1 MTRTPRTPRLSDL
14 RALSSRVN
22 QNISRKTL
30 VYAGAGLALAG
41 TGAAVATGFAGG
53 AANAAGTE
61 SLHKAV
67 AVAAAHHHASTAKHA
82 TVVVKHAETAK
93 HAAEHAA
100 DTANPAPAK
109 HANPAPAKHAPA
121 KHAKSAPAKH
131 VPAAHAAKPAAAKDA
146 PTPAKAKDT
155 TVKHVVVKKDAG
167 KAAVAKPVAKPAAK
181 HPAARHVATWAAA
194 SRTIARQTTPG
205 VSHHALPAQDQ
216 LTPVGTTGPQEWM
229 PLNAAQYEN
238 AKTIVQQ
245 ALAKHMG
252 VRSAVIA
259 VATSMQESGLV
270 NINYGTYDSLGLFQ
284 QRPSCGWGT
293 AAQIMHPA
301 YAADAFL
308 SALQR
313 YQANDPAWAH
323 QPLYQSAQGVQGSA
337 FPTAYAKWEAQAAHL
352 VATIA
357 PRLV

>member
-1 MTRTPRTPRLSDL
+1 MTRTPRTPRMSDL

-30 VYAGAGLALAG
+30 VCAGAGLALAG

-67 AVAAAHHHASTAKHA
+67 AAAAAHQHASTAKH
-82 TVVVKHAETAK
+82 VVVKHAETAK
-93 HAAEHAA
+93 HAAR
-100 DTANPAPAK
+100 TAKPAPAK
-109 HANPAPAKHAPA
+109 HA
-121 KHAKSAPAKH
+121 
-131 VPAAHAAKPAAAKDA
+131 AA
-146 PTPAKAKDT
+146 PAKAKDT

-167 KAAVAKPVAKPAAK
+167 KAAVAKPVAK
-181 HPAARHVATWAAA
+181 HPAAPHVETWAAA
-194 SRTIARQTTPG
+194 SQTIARQTTPG
-205 VSHHALPAQDQ
+205 VGHHALPAQDR
-216 LTPVGTTGPQEWM
+216 LSPVGTTGPQEWM
-229 PLNAAQYEN
+229 PINAAQYEN
-238 AKTIVQQ
+238 AKTIVRQ

-259 VATSMQESGLV
+259 VATSMQEAGLV

-293 AAQIMHPA
+293 ATQILHPA

-313 YQANDPAWAH
+313 YQANDPAWAQ

-357 PRLV
+357 PHLV

>member
-1 MTRTPRTPRLSDL
+1 MTRTPRTPRLNDL

-53 AANAAGTE
+53 AASAAGTE

-67 AVAAAHHHASTAKHA
+67 AVAAPHHDASTANHA
-82 TVVVKHAETAK
+82 AVVVKHAEAAK
-93 HAAEHAA
+93 HAKPAPAKA
-100 DTANPAPAK
+100 APAK
-109 HANPAPAKHAPA
+109 HA
-121 KHAKSAPAKH
+121 
-131 VPAAHAAKPAAAKDA
+131 PAAHAAKPAAAKHA
-146 PTPAKAKDT
+146 AAPAKAKDT

-181 HPAARHVATWAAA
+181 HPAAPHVETWAAA
-194 SRTIARQTTPG
+194 SRTIARRTTPG
-205 VSHHALPAQDQ
+205 VSHHALPAQDR

-238 AKTIVQQ
+238 AKTIVAQ

-259 VATSMQESGLV
+259 VATSMQEAGLV
-270 NINYGTYDSLGLFQ
+270 NIHYGTYDSLGLFQ

-293 AAQIMHPA
+293 ATQIMHPA